1 MNKGWFTGEPNIE
14 VGLNSVTTYFKT
26 GIKIS
31 LLLKTSIATEQLPAL
46 PIIDL
51 NRLFCKLVYTVLVL
65 FGARSTVARRKQ
77 RCIHRTYT
85 SRDKRQIDVLFIAC
99 VLS

>member
-14 VGLNSVTTYFKT
+14 VGRNSVTTYFKT
-26 GIKIS
+26 GTIKIS
-31 LLLKTSIATEQLPAL
+31 LPLKTSIATDL
-46 PIIDL
+46 DL

-85 SRDKRQIDVLFIAC
+85 SRDKRQIDVLFIASL
-99 VLS
+99 LS